1 MNRVP
6 AESAVDI
13 GPDAL
18 RKLDVPLLKKGI
30 YPHYRLHYDFMRSC
44 GLAWRLEYVA
54 AKIGRH

>member
-6 AESAVDI
+6 VESAVDI

-18 RKLDVPLLKKGI
+18 RKLDVPLLKKGR
-30 YPHYRLHYDFMRSC
+30 YQSLQMHYDFMRPC